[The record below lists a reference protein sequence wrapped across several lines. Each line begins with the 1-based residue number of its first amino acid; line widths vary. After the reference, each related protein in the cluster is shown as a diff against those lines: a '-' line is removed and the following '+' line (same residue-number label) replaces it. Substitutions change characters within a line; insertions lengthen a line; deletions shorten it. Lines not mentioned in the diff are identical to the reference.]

1 MTKFQPPTGL
11 TDGHGKYNTPWD
23 KCALFLA
30 YKYYKVQSA
39 HGHYKVQKS
48 VTATRV
54 VMLVTLGGLL
64 QVQEDMEEHLPCK
77 SSSCNPSL
85 KDVLAG
91 DDSE

>member
-1 MTKFQPPTGL
+1 
-11 TDGHGKYNTPWD
+11 
-23 KCALFLA
+23 
-30 YKYYKVQSA
+30 
-39 HGHYKVQKS
+39 
-48 VTATRV
+48 
-54 VMLVTLGGLL
+54 MLVTLGGLL